1 MASTRRREAE
11 SGPMMRLANPFAGL
25 EECVAEHVPLTRY
38 TWIKLGGP
46 ARWFVRPR
54 SVEELQAAVERC
66 RDNGIAIYVIG
77 GGANLIIS
85 DEGID
90 GAVFRLSE
98 EHWKTMDFEEKAVH
112 VGAGVDMQKLMLR
125 AVRGGRCGIE
135 CLAGIPGT
143 VAGGIRMN
151 AGGKFGSI
159 GSVVSRVTVMDDD
172 GNISERTRD
181 DLIFDYR
188 ACNITA
194 RFILRATLELDEDD
208 PHRIM
213 DRTKEIWMFKRNTQ
227 PLNTPNVGCI
237 FRNPPGQSA
246 GALID
251 RAGLKGFR
259 MGGAEVSTKHAN
271 FIVARENCRTADV
284 LKLMKTVR
292 DTVLDR
298 FGIVL
303 EPEVLLW
310 P

>member
-1 MASTRRREAE
+1 
-11 SGPMMRLANPFAGL
+11 
-25 EECVAEHVPLTRY
+25 
-38 TWIKLGGP
+38 
-46 ARWFVRPR
+46 
-54 SVEELQAAVERC
+54 
-66 RDNGIAIYVIG
+66 
-77 GGANLIIS
+77 
-85 DEGID
+85 
-90 GAVFRLSE
+90 
-98 EHWKTMDFEEKAVH
+98 
-112 VGAGVDMQKLMLR
+112 
-125 AVRGGRCGIE
+125 
-135 CLAGIPGT
+135 
-143 VAGGIRMN
+143 MN

-172 GNISERTRD
+172 GNISDRTRD

-227 PLNTPNVGCI
+227 PLNTPNAGCI

-259 MGGAEVSTKHAN
+259 VGGAEVSTKHAN
-271 FIVARENCRTADV
+271 FIVARENCQTADV
-284 LKLMKTVR
+284 LQLMKTVR